1 MKHTNK
7 NNSMLVISKFK
18 QVTYLLSGLFLTG
31 MGILGAF
38 LPVMPT
44 TVFLIGAV
52 FCFSRSS
59 KRFESWLLNHPRF
72 GKTLTNWQAH
82 GAISK
87 SAKVMAS
94 LGMAVGY
101 GLFYLGAQPS
111 LLLATVVALFMGGSA
126 YYVLSRPLP
135 PEDCS

>member
-1 MKHTNK
+1 
-7 NNSMLVISKFK
+7 MLVIDKFK
-18 QVTYLLSGLFLTG
+18 QLAYLITGFFLTA
-31 MGILGAF
+31 LGVVGVF
-38 LPVMPT
+38 LPIMPT

-59 KRFESWLLNHPRF
+59 KRFEYWLLHHPRF
-72 GKTLTNWQAH
+72 GPTLINWQTY

-87 SAKVMAS
+87 PAKIMAS
-94 LGMAVGY
+94 LGMLLGY

-111 LLLATVVALFMGGSA
+111 VLLASSVALFMSGCG

-135 PEDCS
+135 PKDD

>member
-1 MKHTNK
+1 MKRTGK
-7 NNSMLVISKFK
+7 KNSMLVISKFK
-18 QVTYLLSGLFLTG
+18 QVTYLLSGFVLTV
-31 MGILGAF
+31 MGIVGAF
-38 LPVMPT
+38 LPIMPT

-52 FCFSRSS
+52 FCLS
-59 KRFESWLLNHPRF
+59 KRFESWLINHPRF

-111 LLLATVVALFMGGSA
+111 LLLATVVALFIGGSA

-135 PEDCS
+135 PKDCS